1 MSEIRLV
8 IVEKDLA
15 FSGDVHGST
24 GDRVV
29 AALSAEPN
37 TLEELETALVKYQR
51 PRDTASRYDLDL
63 LPAGRCHF
71 VRYDTGR
78 ILIDLYA
85 KLIVID
91 SDYSD
96 PEREGVVYFHNGH
109 YRTSEEI
116 AYKLADH
123 WTITHNVSNW
133 RGMQK
138 SLRNSRELRETNG
151 TADVV
156 KN

>member
-1 MSEIRLV
+1 MSEISLV

-15 FSGDVHGST
+15 FSGQVHGAT
-24 GDRVV
+24 GDRVI
-29 AALSAEPN
+29 AALSAEPD
-37 TLEELETALVKYQR
+37 TLKELEVALVKYQK
-51 PRDTASRYDLDL
+51 PWSFSDRYDLDL
-63 LPAGRCHF
+63 LPGCQF
-71 VRYDTGR
+71 TRYDVGR